1 MATMEDID
9 FGPVRITKG
18 RHKGIIGYYDDNDG
32 KRALVFLGAPF
43 VSEYVWLP
51 FSSIEEIGNVS
62 SIEIEAFR
70 RANPEVCKIMGV

>member
-32 KRALVFLGAPF
+32 NRALVFLGAPVF
-43 VSEYVWLP
+43 FSEYVWLP
-51 FSSIEEIGNVS
+51 FSSIAEIGNVS
-62 SIEIEAFR
+62 SIEIEGFR
-70 RANPEVCKIMGV
+70 RANPEV